1 MVHLVEHL
9 TLDFASGQDPKFV
22 GSSPTLGSAL
32 TVRNLLGILSAPLL
46 LSLSLSE
53 EERIPGRLRT
63 VSTGPDTGLK
73 LTNCEIMA

>member
-1 MVHLVEHL
+1 MVW
-9 TLDFASGQDPKFV
+9 FV